1 MKYYYKKFL
10 NSNGDKFE
18 KLLTSNEKIYA
29 KSDENTLM

>member
-1 MKYYYKKFL
+1 MKYYYKIFL
-10 NSNGDKFE
+10 NSNCDKFE